1 MLGKNKGHRRRY
13 IFLFLVHW
21 VGEPFSLII
30 SYSFVP
36 VVGLVKS
43 VMMQSGWPLAFE
55 KQIPHRINETM
66 CPGNKCHL
74 YY

>member
-43 VMMQSGWPLAFE
+43 VMMML
-55 KQIPHRINETM
+55 
-66 CPGNKCHL
+66 
-74 YY
+74 